1 MFKYEQMVAD
11 FVIFAIIYTKSRM
24 IMTTRFI
31 IYLALLVLSGCA
43 SQVPVLIKLPPNPD
57 PEFHQVKQNVAA
69 FQNQQVRWGGKII
82 SVENKENST
91 WIEVLAS
98 SLNSYGK
105 PRSRT
110 DYEGRFIARVDG
122 FLDPEQYNKDR
133 KLTIFGTIET
143 EFVKRIDDYLYSYPL
158 VDAKAYYLWPEYR
171 YRSAQYRYPYYHG
184 YYYPYYRYPFGFQY
198 RYSYFGF
205 YNRFHHFGY
214 RYYY

>member
-1 MFKYEQMVAD
+1 
-11 FVIFAIIYTKSRM
+11 
-24 IMTTRFI
+24 MTTRFI

-69 FQNQQVRWGGKII
+69 FQKQQVRWGGKII

-105 PRSRT
+105 PSSRT

-122 FLDPEQYNKDR
+122 FLDPEQYSKDR

-143 EFVKRIDDYLYSYPL
+143 EFVKRIDEYPYSYPL
-158 VDAKAYYLWPEYR
+158 VNVKEYYLWPEYR
-171 YRSAQYRYPYYHG
+171 HRTALYRSPYFHG
-184 YYYPYYRYPFGFQY
+184 YYYPFYRYPFYRYPFGFRH
-198 RYSYFGF
+198 RYS
-205 YNRFHHFGY
+205 HFGY